1 FHENI
6 NGMHVIQQ
14 FQQEI
19 RFQKEIEKIS
29 YLHYIQRMKIL
40 KLDSFL
46 LRPLLS
52 LIFSIIL
59 STFIFMF
66 SSFPTGI
73 LEIGILYA
81 FITYLSRLN
90 EPMITITIQQSILQ
104 QAIVAGE
111 RIFKLMDLPEQKY
124 GKNNEKFNS
133 GQINIKNLSFCYKNN
148 KKNTLHNININIP
161 SNSFIAFVG
170 HTGSGKSTL
179 ANLLMGYYPIKTG
192 QIHLDNKPIDSITH
206 NILRKNVTM
215 IQQDP

>member
-19 RFQKEIEKIS
+19 RFQKEIEKTS

-111 RIFKLMDLPEQKY
+111 RIFKLIDSPKQKY
-124 GKNNEKFNS
+124 GNNRQHFKS
-133 GQINIKNLSFCYKNN
+133 GQVNINNVSFCYKNN
-148 KKNTLHNININIP
+148 QKNTLNNITINIP

-179 ANLLMGYYPIKTG
+179 AHLLMGYYPIKEG
-192 QIHLDNKPIDSITH
+192 QIYLDKKSINSIAH
-206 NILRKNVTM
+206 NVLRK
-215 IQQDP
+215 